1 MYLHAYS
8 GLYVRVR
15 SQAEGGNVSHSTR
28 GSDQSSCFQKK
39 EEKNSTEAKDN
50 ERSMCVK
57 HQQVH
62 IDFSSPSV
70 SVI

>member
-1 MYLHAYS
+1 MWELGHRQKEEMSVIQHAA
-8 GLYVRVR
+8 
-15 SQAEGGNVSHSTR
+15 QTR
-28 GSDQSSCFQKK
+28 LCFQKK
-39 EEKNSTEAKDN
+39 EDKNSTEAKDN
-50 ERSMCVK
+50 ERSLCVK

>member
-1 MYLHAYS
+1 MSVIQHAA
-8 GLYVRVR
+8 
-15 SQAEGGNVSHSTR
+15 QTR
-28 GSDQSSCFQKK
+28 LCFQKK
-39 EEKNSTEAKDN
+39 EDKNSTEAKDN
-50 ERSMCVK
+50 ERSLCVK